1 MKINLQIARGLAALA
16 VFLFHTRGLLHESL
30 PALERLVQF
39 GDLGVPLFFVISG
52 YVITASANATVAS
65 GGSAPE
71 FLKRRFLR
79 IFPPF
84 WFSIAVIVALPYV
97 LEAISMLKTGT
108 YGWPSPRFLA
118 LSLAEWVQVLS
129 LTKIFAHGGTGLY
142 AEFELINIVYW
153 TLAIE
158 FQFYLVVF
166 FALLFRRRFTAILL
180 LTTLASIIT
189 IATPGVVNGGVFL
202 HFWPMFALGIV
213 LWYLIR
219 KRLVIERTCG
229 HPVAVSLTIVLPT
242 SAAVLWLAYSGQLRS
257 VLEAF
262 AYAED
267 FGFALICFGLLWAST
282 PLEPHLAAFARSDRA
297 TLRLPVLA
305 GCLLGEISYSLY
317 LLHTQIVA
325 LPSMFARQLFA
336 YGDLPFVLVVI
347 LGTLLV
353 CYIFYLYCEKPFASG
368 SLESRAKAKA
378 TIQQHA

>member
-52 YVITASANATVAS
+52 YVITASANAALLG
-65 GGSAPE
+65 GGSAPQ

-84 WFSIAVIVALPYV
+84 WFSIVVIVALPYL
-97 LEAISMLKTGT
+97 LEAISMLKTGM
-108 YGWPSPRFLA
+108 YNWPSPRFLA
-118 LSLAEWVQVLS
+118 LNLTEWLQVLS
-129 LTKIFAHGGTGLY
+129 LTKIFVSGGTGLY

-166 FALLFRRRFTAILL
+166 IALVFRRHFTAILL

-189 IATPGVVNGGVFL
+189 IATPGAVNGGVFL

-219 KRLVIERTCG
+219 KRLVIERVC
-229 HPVAVSLTIVLPT
+229 HRPAAVSLTIVLPT
-242 SAAVLWLAYSGQLRS
+242 GAAVLWLAYAGHLRS

-262 AYAED
+262 AYSED

-282 PLEPHLAAFARSDRA
+282 PLEPHLAAFARSDRVSR
-297 TLRLPVLA
+297 RLPVLA
-305 GCLLGEISYSLY
+305 GCWLGEISYSLY

-325 LPSMFARQLFA
+325 LPAMFARQVFA
-336 YGDLPFVLVVI
+336 YGDIPFVVVVV
-347 LGTLLV
+347 LGTLLL
-353 CYIFYLYCEKPFASG
+353 CHIFYVYCERPFASG
-368 SLESRAKAKA
+368 SLGVKAKA
-378 TIQQHA
+378 NLRQHA